1 MTFTSWHFSTLD
13 PYGTH
18 KGWKPWTSWRIFGA
32 TQGIHYGLAN
42 PSRFQ
47 RDKDSLAALARK
59 CTVAIGQDCDEV
71 ENEIDRRVAALF
83 GVELRD
89 FMLTK
94 GH

>member
-1 MTFTSWHFSTLD
+1 MDLPIPPAS
-13 PYGTH
+13 
-18 KGWKPWTSWRIFGA
+18 
-32 TQGIHYGLAN
+32 
-42 PSRFQ
+42 Q

-59 CTVAIGQDCDEV
+59 CTVAIGQDCDE
-71 ENEIDRRVAALF
+71 IDRRVAALF